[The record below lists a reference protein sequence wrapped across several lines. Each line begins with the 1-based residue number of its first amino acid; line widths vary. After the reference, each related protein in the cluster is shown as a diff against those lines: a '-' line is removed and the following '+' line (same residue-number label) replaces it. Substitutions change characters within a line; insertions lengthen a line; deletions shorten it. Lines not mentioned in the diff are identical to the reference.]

1 MNYEISLKGIAC
13 FGYHGV
19 MPEERKEGQNFYVDV
34 DLSTNLNELHDDLK
48 NTIDYSKVVELVVEA
63 ITGEPVN
70 LIETLAKSISEK
82 VLDFD
87 NKISEVKV
95 SVHKPSAPVSAQ
107 ISDVSVAYIAKR

>member
-1 MNYEISLKGIAC
+1 MNYEISLKGIAG

-19 MPEERKEGQNFYVDV
+19 MPEERKEGQYFYVDV
-34 DLSTNLNELHDDLK
+34 DLSTNLNELSDDLK
-48 NTIDYSKVVELVVEA
+48 NTIDYSKAVEIVIQV

>member
-1 MNYEISLKGIAC
+1 MNYEISLKGIAG

-34 DLSTNLNELHDDLK
+34 DLTTNLNELNDDLK
-48 NTIDYSKVVELVVEA
+48 NTIDYSKVVEIVIQV

-82 VLDFD
+82 VLELDK
-87 NKISEVKV
+87 KISEVKV

-107 ISDVSVAYIAKR
+107 ISDVTVTYIAKR

>member
-1 MNYEISLKGIAC
+1 MNYEISLKGIAG

-34 DLSTNLNELHDDLK
+34 DLSTNLNELNDDLK
-48 NTIDYSKVVELVVEA
+48 NTIDYSKVVEIVIQV

-82 VLDFD
+82 VLELDK
-87 NKISEVKV
+87 KISEVKV

-107 ISDVSVAYIAKR
+107 ISDVTVTYIAKR

>member
-1 MNYEISLKGIAC
+1 MN
-13 FGYHGV
+13 
-19 MPEERKEGQNFYVDV
+19 
-34 DLSTNLNELHDDLK
+34 DDLK
-48 NTIDYSKVVELVVEA
+48 NTIDYSKVVEIVIQV